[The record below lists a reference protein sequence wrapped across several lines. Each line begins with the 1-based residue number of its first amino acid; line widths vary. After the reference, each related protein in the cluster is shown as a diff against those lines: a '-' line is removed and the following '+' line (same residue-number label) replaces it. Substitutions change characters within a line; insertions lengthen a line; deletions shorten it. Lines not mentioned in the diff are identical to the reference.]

1 MDLIKA
7 LPESEEKKQLLETQN
22 RLIEIYTSLSDVY
35 HKEKESNLSNSLVLG

>member
-22 RLIEIYTSLSDVY
+22 RLIEIYTLLSDVY
-35 HKEKESNLSNSLVLG
+35 HNEKESNVSNSLVLG